1 MISPS
6 YILQKLET
14 IEIIQLILNTW
25 IEHESRLKLY
35 HTESCYNY
43 IQVYNNYKKDDLDI
57 INKKNLT

>member
-25 IEHESRLKLY
+25 IEHESRLQLY
-35 HTESCYNY
+35 HTKSCYNY
-43 IQVYNNYKKDDLDI
+43 IQVYNNYKGWSEC
-57 INKKNLT
+57 N